1 MPTTA
6 NRLTRLADSA
16 ITEMSRLSEQY
27 NAINLASGFPDF
39 DPPPELLAAAES
51 ALRQGHNQYSLPW
64 GSSRLRQALAEKQSR
79 FMGLD
84 IDPEAH
90 VTITCGSTEAMM
102 AALVVVCDPGDKVII
117 FSPFYENYTAD
128 TLLLGAIPIY
138 VPLHPPEFNFDPLEL
153 RRAFEQGAK
162 ALILCNPSNPCGKVF
177 TTSELKTIAD
187 LAKEFD
193 ALIITDEVYEH
204 IVYPPNK
211 HTYIASLADMFERTI
226 SCGSLSKTYA
236 ITGWRLG
243 YVIAPASISDEIRKI
258 HDFLTIAAPSPLQ
271 EAAVAGLRF
280 PDSYYQHIQAEYGQ
294 RRKIFLD
301 YLDQAGIPFTPPQGA
316 YFVLA
321 DISRFGFSD
330 DVEFCRWMVKEI
342 AVSAVPGSSFFN
354 EPVKNLVR
362 FNFAKR
368 LDTLTEAGKR
378 LIQLSKIV

>member
-1 MPTTA
+1 MPSTA
-6 NRLTRLADSA
+6 NRLKRLADSA
-16 ITEMSRLSEQY
+16 ISEMSFLSEQY
-27 NAINLASGFPDF
+27 DAINLASGFPDF
-39 DPPPELLAAAES
+39 DPPPELLAAAER

-64 GSSRLRQALAEKQSR
+64 GSSSLRKALSEKQSR

-102 AALVVVCDPGDKVII
+102 AALVVICDPGDKVII

-128 TLLLGAIPIY
+128 SLLFGAIPIF
-138 VPLHPPEFNFDPLEL
+138 VPLRPPEFNFDPLEL
-153 RRAFEQGAK
+153 SRAFEQGAK

-177 TTSELKTIAD
+177 TLSELQIIAN

-193 ALIITDEVYEH
+193 AFVVTDEVYEH
-204 IVYPPNK
+204 IVYPPNR
-211 HTYIASLADMFERTI
+211 HTYIASLPGMFERTI

-243 YVIAPASISDEIRKI
+243 YVIAPTPISDEIRKI

-271 EAAVAGLRF
+271 EAAVVGLRF
-280 PDSYYQHIQAEYGQ
+280 PDSYYQQIQSEYSQ
-294 RRKIFLD
+294 RRQIFLE
-301 YLDQAGIPFTPPQGA
+301 YLDQAGIPFTPPQGS

-321 DISRFGFSD
+321 DISRFGFPD
-330 DVEFCRWMVKEI
+330 DVAFCRWMVKEI
-342 AVSAVPGSSFFN
+342 GVSAVPGSSFFN

-368 LDTLTEAGKR
+368 LDTLAEAGKR
-378 LIQLSKIV
+378 LMHLRK

>member
-1 MPTTA
+1 
-6 NRLTRLADSA
+6 
-16 ITEMSRLSEQY
+16 MSFLSEQY
-27 NAINLASGFPDF
+27 DAINLASGFPDF
-39 DPPPELLAAAES
+39 DPPPELLAAAER

-64 GSSRLRQALAEKQSR
+64 GSSSLRKALSEKQSR

-102 AALVVVCDPGDKVII
+102 AALVVICDPGDKVII

-128 TLLLGAIPIY
+128 SLLFGAIPIF
-138 VPLHPPEFNFDPLEL
+138 VPLRPPEFNFDPLEL
-153 RRAFEQGAK
+153 SRAFEQGAK

-177 TTSELKTIAD
+177 TLSELQIIAN

-193 ALIITDEVYEH
+193 AFVVTDEVYEH
-204 IVYPPNK
+204 IVYPPNR
-211 HTYIASLADMFERTI
+211 HTYIASLPGMFERTI

-243 YVIAPASISDEIRKI
+243 YVIAPTPISDEIRKI

-271 EAAVAGLRF
+271 EAAVVGLRF
-280 PDSYYQHIQAEYGQ
+280 PDSYYQQIQSEYSQ
-294 RRKIFLD
+294 RRQIFLE
-301 YLDQAGIPFTPPQGA
+301 YLDQAGIPFTPPQGS

-321 DISRFGFSD
+321 DISRFGFPD
-330 DVEFCRWMVKEI
+330 DVAFCRWMVKEI
-342 AVSAVPGSSFFN
+342 GVSAVPGSSFFN

-368 LDTLTEAGKR
+368 LDTLAEAGKR
-378 LIQLSKIV
+378 LMHLRK